1 MCWSECSLLSL
12 TALIYHSL
20 SSALAPPR
28 SRHEEPRRL
37 GDTVRFVS
45 RSDRDSRTRT
55 VRGAAERKEERRAV
69 RRVAGWATPPL
80 LNLSPEPEIIHSE
93 EPGSLYWQ
101 FVIRGPEPSTPPVAP
116 FQLRAYACTLY
127 LANGLCPRAI
137 SRMNCLLAICNVSR
151 DTNQTKDG
159 LPDGLA
165 LAGSGPPYRLSPG
178 PSASVSEAE
187 MGSDAPEERT
197 LVIFPCG
204 CTFMRSVC
212 QDAATCLSVSRS
224 HPWPPLLRQ
233 RLRPIQLSP
242 SAWLLPPLPA

>member
-1 MCWSECSLLSL
+1 LE
-12 TALIYHSL
+12 I
-20 SSALAPPR
+20 
-28 SRHEEPRRL
+28 
-37 GDTVRFVS
+37 RFVS

-55 VRGAAERKEERRAV
+55 VRGAAEGKEERRAV
-69 RRVAGWATPPL
+69 RQVAGRATRPL

-101 FVIRGPEPSTPPVAP
+101 LVIRGAELSTPPVSP

-137 SRMNCLLAICNVSR
+137 SCVNCLLAICNVSR

-204 CTFMRSVC
+204 CTFMRSVRMPLPVSLSHGRILGHPVC
-212 QDAATCLSVSRS
+212 ATG
-224 HPWPPLLRQ
+224 
-233 RLRPIQLSP
+233 LRPIQLSP